1 MTASTAPLPGPRL
14 PASTI
19 RLARALVVDAKR
31 RGRREDSR
39 IEAVARTPL
48 PEDAEK

>member
-1 MTASTAPLPGPRL
+1 MTASTASLPGARL

-19 RLARALVVDAKR
+19 RLARALVLDAKR
-31 RGRREDSR
+31 RGRREEAT

-48 PEDAEK
+48 PEDQQR

>member
-1 MTASTAPLPGPRL
+1 MTAASALPRPHV

-19 RLARALVVDAKR
+19 RLARALVEDARR
-31 RGRREDSR
+31 RGRRESAS

-48 PEDAEK
+48 PDDHED